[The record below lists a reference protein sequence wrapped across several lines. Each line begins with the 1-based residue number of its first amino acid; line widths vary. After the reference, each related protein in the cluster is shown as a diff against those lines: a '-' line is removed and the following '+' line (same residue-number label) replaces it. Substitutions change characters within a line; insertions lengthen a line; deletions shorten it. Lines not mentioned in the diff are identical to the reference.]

1 MNKWRIWHSPF
12 LKSDNENANETHLLV
27 MTDSLYLM
35 YSPDCLSVHVGDFAL
50 LHFSLM
56 CLATIVT
63 AWRWSVEEKTNPEIP
78 LKMACLVLSH

>member
-1 MNKWRIWHSPF
+1 
-12 LKSDNENANETHLLV
+12 

-56 CLATIVT
+56 CLATMVT
-63 AWRWSVEEKTNPEIP
+63 A
-78 LKMACLVLSH
+78 